1 MFRYD
6 RTMPGHTPLNCF
18 STFPYWLLLL
28 MGIAG
33 GGGRGTSGEA
43 SPPHGTIRSAAKW
56 AAK

>member
-1 MFRYD
+1 
-6 RTMPGHTPLNCF
+6 MPGHTPLNCF